1 MRLKNKTAIV
11 TGAASG
17 IGKAIALA
25 FAAEGADVVIL
36 DIDQPK
42 AEEVVTRIRNEGRR
56 AHFSRCD
63 VGFADQVQTAFA
75 EAIRFLGKLDILVN
89 NTGVVRFSKI
99 VDMPEEDWDFV
110 LRTNLKSVFLC
121 SQQAARQMIQQG
133 HGGRIIAISSI
144 HAVLSEPNCGHY
156 TASKGGIEAFCRTL
170 ATELAPHK
178 ITVNFVRPGATLTE
192 LTVPLYTPSVKR
204 ALFER
209 VPLKEIAEASWIA
222 AGVVFLAS
230 DESRYMT
237 GQHLTI
243 DGGYVMDGSLPYSA
257 QYDKE

>member
-1 MRLKNKTAIV
+1 MRLANKTSIV

-17 IGKAIALA
+17 IGKAIAQA
-25 FAAEGADVVIL
+25 FAREGAAVAIL
-36 DIDQPK
+36 DINRDKGQAVA
-42 AEEVVTRIRNEGRR
+42 AELNAQGAR
-56 AHFSRCD
+56 ACFVPCD
-63 VGFADQVQTAFA
+63 VGDSGQVAAAFA
-75 EAIRFLGKLDILVN
+75 EAIGFLGRLDILVN
-89 NTGVVRFSKI
+89 NTGVIRFSKI
-99 VDMPEEDWDFV
+99 VDMPEEDWDFI

-133 HGGRIIAISSI
+133 GGGRIIAISSI

-156 TASKGGIEAFCRTL
+156 TTTKGGIEAFCRTL

-178 ITVNFVRPGATLTE
+178 ITVNYIRPGATYTE
-192 LTVPLYTPSVKR
+192 LTTPMYTPSVKR

-209 VPLKEIAEASWIA
+209 VPLKEIAEAAWIA
-222 AGVVFLAS
+222 AGAVFLAS

-243 DGGYVMDGSLPYSA
+243 DGGYVMDGSLPSA
-257 QYDKE
+257 EYCKG

>member
-1 MRLKNKTAIV
+1 MRLAQKTALV

-25 FAAEGADVVIL
+25 FAREGAAVAIL
-36 DIDQPK
+36 DINRDKGPAVV
-42 AEEVVTRIRNEGRR
+42 AELQRQGAR
-56 AHFSRCD
+56 ACFVPCD
-63 VGFADQVQTAFA
+63 VGDSRQVSAAFA
-75 EAIRFLGKLDILVN
+75 EALQFLGRLDILVN
-89 NTGVVRFSKI
+89 NTGVIRFSKI
-99 VDMPEEDWDFV
+99 VDMPEEDWDFI

-121 SQQAARQMIQQG
+121 SQQAARQMIKQG
-133 HGGRIIAISSI
+133 GGGRIIAISSI

-156 TASKGGIEAFCRTL
+156 TTAKGGIESFCRTL

-178 ITVNFVRPGATLTE
+178 ITVNYIRPGATYTE
-192 LTVPLYTPSVKR
+192 LTTPMYTPAVKR

-222 AGVVFLAS
+222 AGAVFLAS

-243 DGGYVMDGSLPYSA
+243 DGGYVMDGSLPSA
-257 QYDKE
+257 EYCKE